1 MILPDLTPTKR
12 TVSWSTAQS
21 ARGAGAGMGGRFNHN
36 GAFMDRISIVGGEPL
51 HGTIPISGAKN
62 AALPLMIA
70 SLLTPD
76 TLILDNVPRLADVSL
91 LQRILNNH
99 GVDVMLNGKRPGDTA
114 YQGQTLHLSAS
125 GIVDT
130 TAPYE
135 MVSKMRASFWV
146 IGPLVA
152 RMGEAKVSL
161 PGGCAIGTRPVDLHI
176 QALKN
181 LGAEVEVDAGYV
193 IARAPRGLRGGEVAF
208 PKVTVGGT
216 HTALMAAS
224 LARGTTVIANAAREP
239 EIGDVADCLNKMGA
253 KISGAGTSRIVVE
266 GVPHLH
272 GARHSVLP
280 DRIETGT
287 FAIAAAMTGG
297 DVMLEGARPELLQ
310 APLDVLAQAGAQIAA
325 TNAGIRIA
333 RNGAGIL
340 PVDVTTTPFPGFPT
354 DLQAQFMA
362 LMTCA
367 KGPSRIT
374 ETIFEN
380 RFMHVQELA
389 RLGARIQL
397 DGETATIEGNSRLKG
412 APVMATDLRASVSL
426 VIAALAAEGETMVNR
441 VYHLDR
447 GFERLE
453 DKLSACGA
461 KISRISG

>member
-1 MILPDLTPTKR
+1 
-12 TVSWSTAQS
+12 
-21 ARGAGAGMGGRFNHN
+21 
-36 GAFMDRISIVGGEPL
+36 MDRISIVGGEPL
-51 HGTIPISGAKN
+51 HGAIPISGAKN

-99 GVDVMLNGKRPGDTA
+99 GVDVMLSGKRPGDTA

-130 TAPYE
+130 MAPYE

-181 LGAEVEVDAGYV
+181 LGAEIEVDAGYV

-224 LARGTTVIANAAREP
+224 LARGATVIENAACEP
-239 EIGDVADCLNKMGA
+239 EVRDVADCLNKMGA
-253 KISGAGTSRIVVE
+253 KISGAGTSQIIVE

-287 FAIAAAMTGG
+287 FAIAVAMTGG
-297 DVMLEGARPELLQ
+297 EVMLEGARPELLQ
-310 APLDVLAQAGAQIAA
+310 TPLDALAQAGAEIAA

-362 LMTCA
+362 LMTRA

-397 DGETATIEGNSRLKG
+397 DGETATVEGNIRLKG

-426 VIAALAAEGETMVNR
+426 VIAALAAEGETTVNR

-461 KISRISG
+461 KISRING

>member
-1 MILPDLTPTKR
+1 
-12 TVSWSTAQS
+12 
-21 ARGAGAGMGGRFNHN
+21 
-36 GAFMDRISIVGGEPL
+36 MDRISITGGQPL

-76 TLILDNVPRLADVSL
+76 TLILDNVPRLADVLL

-99 GVDVMLNGKRPGDTA
+99 GVDVMLSGKRPGDSA
-114 YQGQTLHLSAS
+114 YQGQTLHISAA

-146 IGPLVA
+146 IGPLLA

-161 PGGCAIGTRPVDLHI
+161 PGGCAIGTRPVDLHL
-176 QALKN
+176 QALQN

-193 IARAPRGLRGGEVAF
+193 IARAPGGLRGGEIVF
-208 PKVTVGGT
+208 PKVTVGAT
-216 HTALMAAS
+216 HTALMAAA
-224 LARGTTVIANAAREP
+224 LARGTTVIENAAREP

-266 GVPHLH
+266 GVAQLH

-287 FAIAAAMTGG
+287 FAMAVAMTGG
-297 DVMLEGARPELLQ
+297 EVLLEGARPELLQ
-310 APLDVLAQAGAQIAA
+310 APLDILVKAGAQIAA
-325 TNAGIRIA
+325 TNSGIRVA

-340 PVDVTTTPFPGFPT
+340 PVDVTTQPFPGFPT

-362 LMTCA
+362 LMTRA

-397 DGETATIEGNSRLKG
+397 DGETANIEGNSRLKG

-426 VIAALAAEGETMVNR
+426 VIAALAAEGETTVNR

-461 KISRISG
+461 KITRIAA